1 MNASTE
7 PDEVAEAFKK
17 TGGAWILEM
26 SDRGAILDQVA
37 KEIDEFIAAH
47 KARFGN
53 EGPSN
58 PFVLL
63 EANPSKAAAFFQ
75 TFTGATISTEM
86 RVMVWEVLLGA
97 DILAVE
103 FDHDCRRGTRLRV
116 TLNSSRRS
124 PREQAY
130 ASDNLWDF
138 QVFRHFGLLG
148 VDGVPILDGYYALSE

>member
-1 MNASTE
+1 MSASTE
-7 PDEVAEAFKK
+7 PSEVARAFEM
-17 TGGAWILEM
+17 TGGGWVLEM
-26 SDRGAILDQVA
+26 SDRDDIIGQVA
-37 KEIDEFIAAH
+37 REIDEFIAAH
-47 KARFGN
+47 KSRFGD
-53 EGPSN
+53 EGPSD
-58 PFVLL
+58 PFELL

-103 FDHDCRRGTRLRV
+103 FDHDRRRGTRLRV

-124 PREQAY
+124 PREQSY

-138 QVFRHFGLLG
+138 QIFRHFGLLG